1 MIESKLTV
9 IKYFIGIDVSK
20 ATFNY
25 CLRYDGGNVLNGRV
39 ANNVESIKEFV
50 LKLRE
55 ISGFKLGYAIFG
67 MEVTGVYGLMLL
79 NTLTK
84 MKAKIVVEPSI
95 RIKNSLGIIRG
106 KNDKLDAARIARY
119 LIKNLQELKLWVP
132 RRKIIDELSSLST
145 LRERM
150 VKVGVIIT
158 TPLNEDT
165 NFIDPAIS
173 AANINLCNPSIVQIE
188 DLITNIDIKI
198 IFNFI
203 SFFYYCRPLGHVVV
217 AKIRKICNISMV
229 VF

>member
-1 MIESKLTV
+1 
-9 IKYFIGIDVSK
+9 
-20 ATFNY
+20 
-25 CLRYDGGNVLNGRV
+25 
-39 ANNVESIKEFV
+39 
-50 LKLRE
+50 
-55 ISGFKLGYAIFG
+55 
-67 MEVTGVYGLMLL
+67 
-79 NTLTK
+79 

-119 LIKNLQELKLWVP
+119 LIKNLQELKLWIP

-150 VKVGVIIT
+150 VKVGIIIT

-188 DLITNIDIKI
+188 RLITNIDLKIKALYT
-198 IFNFI
+198 NDDH
-203 SFFYYCRPLGHVVV
+203 CNRLM
-217 AKIRKICNISMV
+217 KIMLSVMGIGEVTALQILTP
-229 VF
+229 